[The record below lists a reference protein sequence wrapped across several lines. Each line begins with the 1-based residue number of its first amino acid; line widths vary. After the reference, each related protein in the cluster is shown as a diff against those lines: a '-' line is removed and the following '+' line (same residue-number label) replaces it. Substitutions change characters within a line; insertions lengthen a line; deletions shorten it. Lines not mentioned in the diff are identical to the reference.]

1 MKKVTPSKAAGTGPS
16 IRHPNKFRPK
26 LANMEV
32 NTMKKNNIVKK
43 ITAAALSLSLALSL
57 ALSLTACAGAGNSSA
72 GSAKS
77 APGSAS
83 ASAGDA
89 KEYKVGIVKYMD
101 HASLDQIEKKVQE
114 ELDAKSAELGVTFNY
129 ADYTYNGQGDG
140 TTLNQ
145 IAAQL
150 VDDGVD
156 VVVPIATPAAQVMQT
171 VVSEAGIPIIF
182 AAVSDP
188 VTAKLVD
195 SLDAPGGNIT
205 GVSDA
210 LNTEMILDMM
220 LAVNPDTDTVG
231 LLYSKSQDSSKKPIE
246 DAKAY
251 LDAHNI
257 AYVEKTGTNTDE
269 VSSAVD
275 ALIDAKVDAIFTP
288 TDNTV
293 MSAELAIFE
302 KLNDAKIP
310 HYTGANSFAL
320 NGAFFGYGVDYDDLG
335 AETADMVVNL
345 LVNGADPATT
355 PVVILAHEAATINT
369 ETCQAIGLSLD
380 DVKTAFGTLGIGVEE
395 ITTAKSFS

>member
-1 MKKVTPSKAAGTGPS
+1 MKK
-16 IRHPNKFRPK
+16 H
-26 LANMEV
+26 NM
-32 NTMKKNNIVKK
+32 IKK
-43 ITAAALSLSLALSL
+43 ITAAALSLTLSLSL
-57 ALSLTACAGAGNSSA
+57 AACSGGGTSASQSQGSSA
-72 GSAKS
+72 SGSTPAQ
-77 APGSAS
+77 AS
-83 ASAGDA
+83 SSSVEA
-89 KEYKVGIVKYMD
+89 KEYKVGIVKFMD
-101 HASLDQIEKKVQE
+101 HASLDQIDTNIKK

-129 ADYTYNGQGDG
+129 ADYSYNGQGDA

-150 VDDGVD
+150 VSDGVD
-156 VVVPIATPAAQVMQT
+156 VMVPIATPAAQAMQGPAE
-171 VVSEAGIPIIF
+171 EAGIPIIF
-182 AAVSDP
+182 AAISDP

-195 SLDAPGGNIT
+195 TMDAPGGTIT

-210 LNTEMILDMM
+210 LNTPMILDMM
-220 LAVNPDTDTVG
+220 CAVNPDIQKVG
-231 LLYSKSQDSSKKPIE
+231 LLYSKSEDSSKKPIE
-246 DAKAY
+246 EAKEY
-251 LDAHNI
+251 LDSHGI

-275 ALIDAKVDAIFTP
+275 ALISAGVEAIFTP

-335 AETADMVVNL
+335 ATTADMIVDL

-355 PVVILAHEAATINT
+355 PVQILAHEAATINT
-369 ETCQAIGLSLD
+369 ETCEAIGLSLD
-380 DVKTAFGTLGIGVEE
+380 DVKAAFATLGIGVVE

>member
-1 MKKVTPSKAAGTGPS
+1 MK
-16 IRHPNKFRPK
+16 
-26 LANMEV
+26 
-32 NTMKKNNIVKK
+32 NIVKK
-43 ITAAALSLSLALSL
+43 VLSAALAASLALSL
-57 ALSLTACAGAGNSSA
+57 AACSGGNNAAGSVSSSGSA
-72 GSAKS
+72 GSAS
-77 APGSAS
+77 QT
-83 ASAGDA
+83 GDG
-89 KEYKVGIVKYMD
+89 KEYKVGIVKFMD
-101 HASLDQIEKKVQE
+101 HASLDQIESSVQQ

-129 ADYTYNGQGDG
+129 ADYTFNGQGDS

-156 VVVPIATPAAQVMQT
+156 VVVPIATPAAQVMQS
-171 VVSEAGIPIIF
+171 VVTEKDIPIVF

-188 VTAKLVD
+188 VTAKLV
-195 SLDAPGGNIT
+195 SSMDAPGGNIT

-210 LNTEMILDMM
+210 LNTDMIFDMM
-220 LAVNPDTDTVG
+220 VAVNPDTQKVG
-231 LLYSKSQDSSKKPIE
+231 LLYSKSEDSSRTPIE
-246 DAKAY
+246 EAKAY

-275 ALIDAKVDAIFTP
+275 SLIGEKVEAIFTP

-310 HYTGANSFAL
+310 HYTGADSFAL

-335 AETADMVVNL
+335 AKTADMVADL

-355 PVVILAHEAATINT
+355 PVVVLAHETATINT
-369 ETCQAIGLSLD
+369 ETCQAIGLDLD
-380 DVKTAFGTLGIGVEE
+380 DVKAAFATLGIGVEE
-395 ITTAKSFS
+395 ITTAKSFE

>member
-1 MKKVTPSKAAGTGPS
+1 MKNIIKKVLS
-16 IRHPNKFRPK
+16 
-26 LANMEV
+26 
-32 NTMKKNNIVKK
+32 
-43 ITAAALSLSLALSL
+43 AALAASLALSL
-57 ALSLTACAGAGNSSA
+57 AACSGGNNAAGSVSSSSSA
-72 GSAKS
+72 GSAS
-77 APGSAS
+77 QT
-83 ASAGDA
+83 GDG
-89 KEYKVGIVKYMD
+89 KEYKVGIVKFMD
-101 HASLDQIEKKVQE
+101 HASLDQIESKVQQ
-114 ELDAKSAELGVTFNY
+114 ELDAKSAELGVNFNY
-129 ADYTYNGQGDG
+129 ADYTFNGQGDS

-156 VVVPIATPAAQVMQT
+156 VVVPIATPAAQVMQS
-171 VVSEAGIPIIF
+171 VVTEKGIPIIF

-188 VTAKLVD
+188 VTAKLVN
-195 SLDAPGGNIT
+195 SMDAPGGNIT

-210 LNTEMILDMM
+210 LNTDMIFDMM
-220 LAVNPDTDTVG
+220 VAVNPDIQKVG
-231 LLYSKSQDSSKKPIE
+231 LLYSKSEDSSKKPIE
-246 DAKAY
+246 EAKAY

-275 ALIDAKVDAIFTP
+275 SLIGEKVEAIFTP

-335 AETADMVVNL
+335 AKTADMVADL

-355 PVVILAHEAATINT
+355 PVVVLVHETATINT
-369 ETCQAIGLSLD
+369 ETCQAIGLDLD
-380 DVKTAFGTLGIGVEE
+380 DVKAAFATLGIGVEE
-395 ITTAKSFS
+395 ITTAKSFE

>member
-1 MKKVTPSKAAGTGPS
+1 
-16 IRHPNKFRPK
+16 
-26 LANMEV
+26 MEV
-32 NTMKKNNIVKK
+32 NTMKNTNIVKK
-43 ITAAALSLSLALSL
+43 ILSAALSLSLVLTL
-57 ALSLTACAGAGNSSA
+57 AACGGSGSGTSSA
-72 GSAKS
+72 G
-77 APGSAS
+77 GSAS
-83 ASAGDA
+83 SQPQDASSSGSEAV
-89 KEYKVGIVKYMD
+89 KEYKVGIVKFMD
-101 HASLDQIEKKVQE
+101 HASLDQIEKNIQK
-114 ELDAKSAELGVTFNY
+114 ELDAKSAELGVNFNY
-129 ADYTYNGQGDG
+129 KDYTANGQGDR

-145 IAAQL
+145 IAAQM
-150 VDDGVD
+150 VADGVD
-156 VVVPIATPAAQVMQT
+156 VVVPIATPAAQAMQS
-171 VVSEAGIPIIF
+171 VVVEEGIPVIF

-195 SLDAPGGNIT
+195 DMDAPGGLIT

-210 LNTEMILDMM
+210 LNTPMIMDMM
-220 LAVNPDTDTVG
+220 VAVAPDIQKVG
-231 LLYSKSQDSSKKPIE
+231 LLYSKSEDSSKKPIE
-246 DAKAY
+246 EAKAY
-251 LDAHNI
+251 LDEHNI

-269 VSSAVD
+269 INSAVD
-275 ALIDAKVDAIFTP
+275 SLIAEGVEAIFTP

-293 MSAELAIFE
+293 MSAELSIFE

-369 ETCQAIGLSLD
+369 ETCEAIGLSLD
-380 DVKTAFGTLGIGVEE
+380 DVKAAFATLGIGVVE

>member
-1 MKKVTPSKAAGTGPS
+1 
-16 IRHPNKFRPK
+16 
-26 LANMEV
+26 
-32 NTMKKNNIVKK
+32 MKKNNIVKK

-57 ALSLTACAGAGNSSA
+57 TACAGAGSSSA

-77 APGSAS
+77 APGSAR

-210 LNTEMILDMM
+210 LNTEMIMDMM
-220 LAVNPDTDTVG
+220 LAVNPDIDTVG

-257 AYVEKTGTNTDE
+257 A
-269 VSSAVD
+269 
-275 ALIDAKVDAIFTP
+275 KVDAIFTP

-302 KLNDAKIP
+302 KLNDAKFP

-345 LVNGADPATT
+345 LVNGAEPATT

-380 DVKTAFGTLGIGVEE
+380 DVKEAFGTLGIGVEE

>member
-1 MKKVTPSKAAGTGPS
+1 MK
-16 IRHPNKFRPK
+16 
-26 LANMEV
+26 
-32 NTMKKNNIVKK
+32 NIVKK
-43 ITAAALSLSLALSL
+43 VLSAALAASMALSL
-57 ALSLTACAGAGNSSA
+57 AACSGGNNA
-72 GSAKS
+72 A
-77 APGSAS
+77 GSAS
-83 ASAGDA
+83 ASGSAGSA
-89 KEYKVGIVKYMD
+89 SQAEGGKEYKVGIVKFMD
-101 HASLDQIEKKVQE
+101 HASLDQIESSVQQ

-129 ADYTYNGQGDG
+129 ADYTFNGQGDS

-156 VVVPIATPAAQVMQT
+156 VVVPIATPAAQVMQS
-171 VVSEAGIPIIF
+171 VVTEKDIPIVF

-188 VTAKLVD
+188 VTAKLV
-195 SLDAPGGNIT
+195 SSMDAPGGTIT

-210 LNTEMILDMM
+210 LNTNMIFDMM
-220 LAVNPDTDTVG
+220 LAVNPDTQKVG
-231 LLYSKSQDSSKKPIE
+231 LLYSKSEDSSRTPIE
-246 DAKAY
+246 EAKAY

-275 ALIDAKVDAIFTP
+275 SLIGEKVDAIFTP

-310 HYTGANSFAL
+310 HYTGADSFAL
-320 NGAFFGYGVDYDDLG
+320 NGAFLGYGVNYTQLG
-335 AETADMVVNL
+335 TKVADMVADL

-355 PVVILAHEAATINT
+355 PVAILANETATVNT
-369 ETCQAIGLSLD
+369 ETCQAIGLDLD
-380 DVKTAFGTLGIGVEE
+380 DVKAAFATLGIGVEE
-395 ITTAKSFS
+395 ITTAKSFE

>member
-1 MKKVTPSKAAGTGPS
+1 MKKRTLRK
-16 IRHPNKFRPK
+16 K
-26 LANMEV
+26 L
-32 NTMKKNNIVKK
+32 
-43 ITAAALSLSLALSL
+43 LSLAAAGALCLSL
-57 ALSLTACAGAGNSSA
+57 AACSGDGGTTPTPDA
-72 GSAKS
+72 GSETQ
-77 APGSAS
+77 GQT
-83 ASAGDA
+83 
-89 KEYKVGIVKYMD
+89 EYKVGIVKYMD
-101 HASLDQIEKKVQE
+101 HASLDQIERKVQE

-140 TTLNQ
+140 TTLTQ

-156 VVVPIATPAAQVMQT
+156 VVVPIATPAAQTMQS
-171 VVSEAGIPIIF
+171 VVIDEGIPIIF

-188 VTAKLVD
+188 VTAGLVD
-195 SLDAPGGNIT
+195 SLETPGGLIT

-210 LNTEMILDMM
+210 LNTEMIMEMM
-220 LAVNPDTDTVG
+220 VAVNPDIQKVG
-231 LLYSKSQDSSKKPIE
+231 LLYSKSEDSSKMPIE
-246 DAKAY
+246 EAKAY
-251 LDAHNI
+251 LEAHNI

-269 VSSAVD
+269 ISSAVD
-275 ALIDAKVDAIFTP
+275 ALIGEQVEAIFTP

-302 KLNDAKIP
+302 KLNEAQIP

-335 AETADMVVNL
+335 AATADMVVDL

-369 ETCQAIGLSLD
+369 ETCQAIGLDLD
-380 DVKTAFGTLGIGVEE
+380 DIKEAFATLGIGVVE
-395 ITTAKSFS
+395 ITTAQSFE